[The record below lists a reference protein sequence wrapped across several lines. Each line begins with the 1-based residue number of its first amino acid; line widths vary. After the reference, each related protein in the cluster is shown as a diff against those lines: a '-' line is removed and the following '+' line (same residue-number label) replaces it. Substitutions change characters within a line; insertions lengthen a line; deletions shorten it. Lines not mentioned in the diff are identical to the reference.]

1 MTNQQRI
8 LVILAIA
15 VALAAGLWVGQRQF
29 LAPASGPATIP
40 GLPQMQAALLYPTP
54 RPIPAFELVR
64 ADGTPFTNADLAG
77 HWTLAF
83 FGFTHCPDICP
94 DTLARMQDVRERL
107 VARGAADAVL
117 MVFVSVD
124 PERDSGET
132 IQRYIEFFDPSI
144 IGVTGERAQIDVLTR
159 AIGVVYRKVEL
170 DGGGYTID
178 HSSQLVLFDPEGRQA
193 GIFRPPFDPAKLAA
207 DLVTLSGGGV
217 WRDSN

>member
-64 ADGTPFTNADLAG
+64 TDGTPFTNADLAG

-107 VARGAADAVL
+107 VARGAADAVV

-124 PERDSGET
+124 PERDNGET